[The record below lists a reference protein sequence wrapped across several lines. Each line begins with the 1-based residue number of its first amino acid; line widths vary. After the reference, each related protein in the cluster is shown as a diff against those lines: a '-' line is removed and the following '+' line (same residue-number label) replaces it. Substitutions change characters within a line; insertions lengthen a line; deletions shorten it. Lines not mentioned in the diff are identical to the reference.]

1 MIVSSYSV
9 LEDQDENRFGK
20 QDQKFIFQAMCEV
33 KCILDMKKKLSVGRA
48 IYESGGGRGNLS

>member
-33 KCILDMKKKLSVGRA
+33 KCILDMKKKLSVGR
-48 IYESGGGRGNLS
+48 